1 MKIFNIFKR
10 KEYILDLVIIF
21 TNLYAINAYFDY
33 SAFEIAKRIYK
44 ISVATIILHYLICVF
59 LESEFDSIF
68 FKILQIKIEKNIS
81 YISFIIVPVLPLIM
95 SCANSFYSEYLY
107 YKQFCPYS
115 LSEIDYKLHFKR
127 RCELYN
133 IDKGNIY
140 PYQYIC
146 SYNEQKID
154 IVSEG
159 LSKQFFLGNYS
170 DVKCSKIKKLIDN
183 NKIID
188 EFVNEYYKEEL
199 YYCNLKVQIKK
210 FPKSINPK
218 NCNDQIFP
226 NNVFVSLQVF
236 PIMIFIYWLFSYFRN
251 IRANV
256 EVQPDYTHLKYY

>member
-33 SAFEIAKRIYK
+33 SAFEISKRIYK

-81 YISFIIVPVLPLIM
+81 YISFIIVPVLLLIM

-127 RCELYN
+127 RCELYT
-133 IDKGNIY
+133 
-140 PYQYIC
+140 
-146 SYNEQKID
+146 
-154 IVSEG
+154 
-159 LSKQFFLGNYS
+159 
-170 DVKCSKIKKLIDN
+170 LIDN
-183 NKIID
+183 
-188 EFVNEYYKEEL
+188 
-199 YYCNLKVQIKK
+199 KK
-210 FPKSINPK
+210 
-218 NCNDQIFP
+218 
-226 NNVFVSLQVF
+226 
-236 PIMIFIYWLFSYFRN
+236 
-251 IRANV
+251 
-256 EVQPDYTHLKYY
+256 

>member
-115 LSEIDYKLHFKR
+115 LSEINYKLHLKR
-127 RCELYN
+127 RCELY
-133 IDKGNIY
+133 IY

-159 LSKQFFLGNYS
+159 LSKQFFIGNYS
-170 DVKCSKIKKLIDN
+170 DVKCSKVKKLINN
-183 NKIID
+183 NKVID
-188 EFVNEYYKEEL
+188 DFVNEYYKEDL
-199 YYCNLKVQIKK
+199 YYCDLEKQIQK
-210 FPKSINPK
+210 FNISIDPK
-218 NCNDQIFP
+218 NCGIVEFHPSHFIILHLFFGFIFLY
-226 NNVFVSLQVF
+226 FVATYFKNIKANIISF
-236 PIMIFIYWLFSYFRN
+236 PDNS
-251 IRANV
+251 
-256 EVQPDYTHLKYY
+256 HLKMN